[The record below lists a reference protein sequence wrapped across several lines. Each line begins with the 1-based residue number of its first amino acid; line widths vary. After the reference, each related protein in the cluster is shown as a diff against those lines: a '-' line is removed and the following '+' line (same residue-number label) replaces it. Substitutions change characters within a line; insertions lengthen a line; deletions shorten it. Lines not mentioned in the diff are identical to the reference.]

1 MARAFPDHPNLV
13 GGFAPIQMEC
23 DAADLIIE
31 GEVPEDLSGT
41 LYRNGPNP
49 QFAPR
54 GDHHWFAGDGMIH
67 AFTVADGRVAYRN
80 RWARTVKFQK
90 EREAGQSLFAAFN
103 PMEADPSVVGLKTDG
118 IANTNIIWHGGRLL
132 ALEEG
137 HAPFEMDPDNLG
149 SLGAHTYQDQ
159 LEGPMTAHPKVDPET
174 GELVFFGYSVDGM
187 LSSKMS
193 YHVVNKEG
201 TLTESQF
208 FEAPY
213 SSMVHDFL
221 VTRDY
226 VVFPIMPLTGSLE
239 RAMQGGPAFAW
250 EPDKGSYLGVLKRGD
265 DVSNIRWFRGPAAYV
280 FHPMNAYQVGDQLIC
295 DVCEYGEAPLFPHAD
310 GSKPDTSKANAVLK
324 RWTLDLAGNTDDYQV
339 DQLHDHVCE
348 FPRLDER
355 FAGLNYRHGY
365 FGCQGAERSESG
377 GFSAIGHVDHKRG
390 QVETFDMGPNFAAS
404 EPVFVPR
411 GSGSAEGQGYLLT
424 NVYDAAI
431 DRSHLVILD
440 AENVAAGPLAKA
452 YLDHRV
458 PFGFHGN
465 WRDAG

>member
-1 MARAFPDHPNLV
+1 MARAFPNHPNLV
-13 GGFAPIQMEC
+13 GGYAPIQMEC

-67 AFTVADGRVAYRN
+67 AFTVADGKVGYRN
-80 RWARTVKFQK
+80 RWARTVKWKK

-137 HAPFEMDPDNLG
+137 HAPFEMDPGNLA
-149 SLGAHTYQDQ
+149 SIGAHTYQDQ
-159 LEGPMTAHPKVDPET
+159 LEGPMTAHPKIDPET

-193 YHVVNKEG
+193 YHVVNKAG

-226 VVFPIMPLTGSLE
+226 VVFPIMPLTGSLP
-239 RAMQGGPAFAW
+239 RAMEGGPAFAW
-250 EPDKGSYLGVLKRGD
+250 EPEKGSYLGVLKRGD

-280 FHPMNAYQVGDQLIC
+280 FHPMNAYQLGDRLIC

-310 GSKPDTSKANAVLK
+310 GSKPDPSKANAVLK

-339 DQLHDHVCE
+339 DQLHDNVCE
-348 FPRLDER
+348 FPRIDER
-355 FAGLNYRHGY
+355 FAGLSYRHGY
-365 FGCQGAERSESG
+365 FGCQGAEQSQSG
-377 GFSAIGHVDHKRG
+377 GFSAIGHVDHERG

-411 GSGSAEGQGYLLT
+411 GSAEGQGYLLT
-424 NVYDAAI
+424 NVYDASI

-440 AENVAAGPLAKA
+440 AENVSAGPLAKA
-452 YLDHRV
+452 HLDHRV